1 MLVPKKDGSL
11 RLCIDYRRLNK
22 VTTQDPYPMPRI
34 DDLLDGLGSAHFIS
48 TLDLSKGYWQVPVA
62 ADSRQKTAFV
72 TPLGKYQF
80 KVMPFGLVGAPAV
93 FQRMMNTLLADI
105 ISYAGAY
112 IDDLV
117 IFSTSWDDHLNH
129 LRTVFQKLRAAK
141 LTAKPQ
147 KCQFGM
153 FQCSYLGHL
162 VGQGRVKP
170 EDAKISAIRSFL
182 QPQTKKDVRSFL
194 GLAGYYRRFIPEFAT
209 IASPLTDLTRKDAP
223 EKVSWQPAHQHAF
236 DQLKC
241 SLSSETVLASPN
253 FDRPFFLQT
262 DASNVGVGAKQ
273 MTQDTTSLWPTSA
286 ANFIPVR
293 PDTTRVS
300 CGGRG
305 HTTLQYIPHW
315 HPVHGVHRPQV
326 PAVLGQDERRE
337 WTTHQMES
345 PPPAVRLYRHS
356 SCRNQQR
363 KRRWALP
370 TGMGHSYRRFAP
382 REGGRS
388 VRDFPLTE
396 PADAGYLPQTIFGH
410 IRTADSS

>member
-182 QPQTKKDVRSFL
+182 QPQTKKDVRS
-194 GLAGYYRRFIPEFAT
+194 
-209 IASPLTDLTRKDAP
+209 
-223 EKVSWQPAHQHAF
+223 HAF

-241 SLSSETVLASPN
+241 SLSSETVLASLN

-262 DASNVGVGAKQ
+262 DASNVGVGAVLGQADDAGHDK
-273 MTQDTTSLWPTSA
+273 
-286 ANFIPVR
+286 PVAYFSR
-293 PDTTRVS
+293 KLYPRETRY
-300 CGGRG
+300 
-305 HTTLQYIPHW
+305 HTTEKECLAVVEGIRHFSIIPHW